1 MTVCVVLVEK
11 RELRRN
17 GRGDP
22 TQQDPGMKMHQAH
35 KSDVTVCVTAQCP
48 QSPSAWTLSTDLSWI
63 PPPHHHGEWL
73 RLHDVVCVAPV
84 ELVKVST
91 SKDWFLPSCLLYTSD
106 AADEHRDV

>member
-48 QSPSAWTLSTDLSWI
+48 QSPSAWTLSTDLNWI
-63 PPPHHHGEWL
+63 PPPHPHGEWL

-91 SKDWFLPSCLLYTSD
+91 SKDWFLPR
-106 AADEHRDV
+106 E